1 MKKFL
6 MIALCMMIFVSCGKK
21 EVYKGVESSV
31 KVDRIK
37 KMDSH
42 NKYTDKLKNS
52 EFIQKLY
59 GDKIVVL
66 KDGKN
71 FIYDDSKDEL
81 VQLDDGY
88 GIHDVDNKDY
98 LLYKSDESFASKLMI
113 KGDDGMNNL
122 TSTEHIS
129 DAKLSDKNVY
139 VMVLRSDSPIKFFE
153 CEIFRNNNDA
163 FESTGK
169 IGKLIKNDKSVM
181 YMHYEK
187 DKLTVKD
194 MDNKEIFSRDLT
206 EDEFPIDVVMN
217 NKDVFYSLYDF
228 KTGNSRLYKNDK
240 LIMES
245 TIKGYENVLKRF
257 KVSKKYMTW
266 LDNKISYN
274 LEKDKLV
281 FFEDAK
287 DDTMIVPIG
296 DSVYSL
302 KIKNSIGVFN
312 DETIKFK

>member
-6 MIALCMMIFVSCGKK
+6 MIALCMMISVSCGKK

-153 CEIFRNNNDA
+153 CEIFRNNNGA

-194 MDNKEIFSRDLT
+194 MDDKEIFSRDLK
-206 EDEFPIDVVMN
+206 EDEYPIDVVMN
-217 NKDVFYSLYDF
+217 DKDVFYSLYDF

-266 LDNKISYN
+266 LDNKIAYN

>member
-1 MKKFL
+1 
-6 MIALCMMIFVSCGKK
+6 
-21 EVYKGVESSV
+21 
-31 KVDRIK
+31 
-37 KMDSH
+37 
-42 NKYTDKLKNS
+42 
-52 EFIQKLY
+52 
-59 GDKIVVL
+59 
-66 KDGKN
+66 
-71 FIYDDSKDEL
+71 
-81 VQLDDGY
+81 
-88 GIHDVDNKDY
+88 
-98 LLYKSDESFASKLMI
+98 
-113 KGDDGMNNL
+113 
-122 TSTEHIS
+122 
-129 DAKLSDKNVY
+129 
-139 VMVLRSDSPIKFFE
+139 
-153 CEIFRNNNDA
+153 
-163 FESTGK
+163 
-169 IGKLIKNDKSVM
+169 
-181 YMHYEK
+181 
-187 DKLTVKD
+187 

>member
-1 MKKFL
+1 

-287 DDTMIVPIG
+287 DDTMIVTIG

>member
-113 KGDDGMNNL
+113 KGDDGMNYL

>member
-6 MIALCMMIFVSCGKK
+6 MVALCMMIFVSCGKK

-81 VQLDDGY
+81 AQLDDGY

-113 KGDDGMNNL
+113 KSDDGMKNL

-139 VMVLRSDSPIKFFE
+139 AMVLRSDSPIKFFE
-153 CEIFRNNNDA
+153 CEIFKNNNDA

-194 MDNKEIFSRDLT
+194 MDDKEIFSRDLT

-266 LDNKISYN
+266 LDNKIAYN

-302 KIKNSIGVFN
+302 KIKNSIGMFN
-312 DETIKFK
+312 DDTIKFK

>member
-6 MIALCMMIFVSCGKK
+6 IVALCMMMLVSCGKK
-21 EVYKGVESSV
+21 EVYKGVESSA

-59 GDKIVVL
+59 GYKIVVL

-88 GIHDVDNKDY
+88 GIHDVDKKDY

-113 KGDDGMNNL
+113 KSDGEVKNL

-139 VMVLRSDSPIKFFE
+139 AMVLRSDSPIKFFE
-153 CEIFRNNNDA
+153 CEIFKNNNDA

-169 IGKLIKNDKSVM
+169 IGKLIKNDKSIM

-194 MDNKEIFSRDLT
+194 MDDKEIFSRDLT

-266 LDNKISYN
+266 LDNKIAYN

-287 DDTMIVPIG
+287 DDTMIVPVG

-302 KIKNSIGVFN
+302 KIKNSIGVFD

>member
-1 MKKFL
+1 
-6 MIALCMMIFVSCGKK
+6 
-21 EVYKGVESSV
+21 
-31 KVDRIK
+31 
-37 KMDSH
+37 
-42 NKYTDKLKNS
+42 
-52 EFIQKLY
+52 
-59 GDKIVVL
+59 
-66 KDGKN
+66 
-71 FIYDDSKDEL
+71 
-81 VQLDDGY
+81 
-88 GIHDVDNKDY
+88 
-98 LLYKSDESFASKLMI
+98 
-113 KGDDGMNNL
+113 
-122 TSTEHIS
+122 
-129 DAKLSDKNVY
+129 
-139 VMVLRSDSPIKFFE
+139 
-153 CEIFRNNNDA
+153 
-163 FESTGK
+163 
-169 IGKLIKNDKSVM
+169 M

-194 MDNKEIFSRDLT
+194 MDDKEIFSRDLT

-266 LDNKISYN
+266 LDNKIAYN

-296 DSVYSL
+296 DSLYSL
-302 KIKNSIGVFN
+302 KIKNSIGMFN
-312 DETIKFK
+312 DDTIKFK

>member
-1 MKKFL
+1 
-6 MIALCMMIFVSCGKK
+6 
-21 EVYKGVESSV
+21 
-31 KVDRIK
+31 
-37 KMDSH
+37 
-42 NKYTDKLKNS
+42 
-52 EFIQKLY
+52 
-59 GDKIVVL
+59 
-66 KDGKN
+66 
-71 FIYDDSKDEL
+71 
-81 VQLDDGY
+81 
-88 GIHDVDNKDY
+88 
-98 LLYKSDESFASKLMI
+98 MI
-113 KGDDGMNNL
+113 KSDDGMKNL
-122 TSTEHIS
+122 TSTERIS

-139 VMVLRSDSPIKFFE
+139 AMVLRSDSPIKFFE
-153 CEIFRNNNDA
+153 CEIFKNNNDA

-194 MDNKEIFSRDLT
+194 MDDKEIFSRDLK
-206 EDEFPIDVVMN
+206 EDEYPIDVVMN
-217 NKDVFYSLYDF
+217 DKDVFYSLYDF

-266 LDNKISYN
+266 LDNKVAYN

-302 KIKNSIGVFN
+302 KIKDSIGVFN

>member
-194 MDNKEIFSRDLT
+194 MDDKEIFSRDLT

-266 LDNKISYN
+266 LDNKIAYN

>member
-1 MKKFL
+1 
-6 MIALCMMIFVSCGKK
+6 
-21 EVYKGVESSV
+21 
-31 KVDRIK
+31 
-37 KMDSH
+37 
-42 NKYTDKLKNS
+42 
-52 EFIQKLY
+52 
-59 GDKIVVL
+59 KIVVL

-71 FIYDDSKDEL
+71 FIYDGSKDEL

-88 GIHDVDNKDY
+88 GIHDVDNKGY

-113 KGDDGMNNL
+113 KSNGEMKNL

-129 DAKLSDKNVY
+129 DAKLLDKNVY
-139 VMVLRSDSPIKFFE
+139 AMVLRSDSPIKFFE
-153 CEIFRNNNDA
+153 CEIFKNNNDT

-194 MDNKEIFSRDLT
+194 IDDKEIFSRDLK
-206 EDEFPIDVVMN
+206 EDEYPIDVVMN

-240 LIMES
+240 MIMES

-266 LDNKISYN
+266 LDNKIAYN

-287 DDTMIVPIG
+287 DDTMIVPVV

>member
-139 VMVLRSDSPIKFFE
+139 AMVLRSDSPIKFFE